1 MTVQS
6 AVELIVSFVRENQ
19 AWAAPMAFLIAFM
32 ESFCFLS
39 ILWPGTAMLVGIS
52 ALLAAGG
59 VEISVLWPAI
69 LAAGAGGTLGYAL
82 SYWIGRYFK
91 DRLLNIWPFNR
102 HPGTLTQGKEFFEKY
117 GAASVFLGHFF
128 GPVRAIIP
136 VVAGMYAMPQ
146 LPFQFA
152 NILSAFIWAAG
163 VIAPGFFLVAF
174 KSQIFD
180 FISAHQY
187 MAATGM
193 FALAMLHT
201 LPIPILFWPTL
212 ALLFGGSLL
221 YLYAGGDLPL
231 LFVAGVFGTLLG
243 DLYAYW
249 SGQENRNEPR
259 QAWLHSWYSDSIP
272 GARAFLNRWGASGV
286 IFSKFMGLRRAHVP
300 IVAGMDGMPEI
311 KFLPASLLSAILLT
325 CVLVAP
331 HLLIGYFS
339 VQPSLP

>member
-6 AVELIVSFVRENQ
+6 VVELIVSFVRENQ

-59 VEISVLWPAI
+59 VQIDVLWPAI

-91 DRLLNIWPFNR
+91 DRLLNIWPFNK
-102 HPGTLTQGKEFFEKY
+102 HPETLTQGKDFFEKY

-146 LPFQFA
+146 LPFQIA

-174 KSQIFD
+174 KSEIFS
-180 FISAHQY
+180 FIGEYQNL
-187 MAATGM
+187 AAMGM
-193 FALAMLHT
+193 FAFALLHA
-201 LPIPILFWPTL
+201 LPIPLLFWPTL

-221 YLYAGGDLPL
+221 YLYAGGDAPL
-231 LFVAGVFGTLLG
+231 LFMAGMFGTVLG

-249 SGQENRNEPR
+249 AGQAHKTEPN
-259 QAWLHSWYSDSIP
+259 QAWPMSWYSDGIP
-272 GARAFLNRWGASGV
+272 SARAFLQKWGAAGV
-286 IFSKFMGLRRAHVP
+286 VFSKFMGLRRAHVP
-300 IVAGMDGMPEI
+300 IVAGMDSMPEF
-311 KFLPASLLSAILLT
+311 KFVPASILSAILLT
-325 CVLVAP
+325 AVILAP
-331 HLLIGYFS
+331 HWLLTTFGT
-339 VQPSLP
+339 QPTLP